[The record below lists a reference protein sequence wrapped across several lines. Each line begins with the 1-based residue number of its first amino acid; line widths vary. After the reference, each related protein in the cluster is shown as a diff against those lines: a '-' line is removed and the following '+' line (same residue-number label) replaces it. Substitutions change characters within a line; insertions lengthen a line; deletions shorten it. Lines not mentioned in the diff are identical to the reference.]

1 MPSGNRINF
10 LTLFYYYSFS
20 SKIHFLKKVII
31 KRFDCY
37 TINNFPV
44 SFSIAKRDIERER
57 ESNYSLLVLI
67 AHSSLLDC
75 VSGYDVIHSLLYVF
89 ISILL
94 RGQ

>member
-20 SKIHFLKKVII
+20 SKIHFLNKVII

-37 TINNFPV
+37 AINNLPV

-57 ESNYSLLVLI
+57 ERERESNYSFLVLI
-67 AHSSLLDC
+67 AHSSLLC
-75 VSGYDVIHSLLYVF
+75 QWL
-89 ISILL
+89 
-94 RGQ
+94 